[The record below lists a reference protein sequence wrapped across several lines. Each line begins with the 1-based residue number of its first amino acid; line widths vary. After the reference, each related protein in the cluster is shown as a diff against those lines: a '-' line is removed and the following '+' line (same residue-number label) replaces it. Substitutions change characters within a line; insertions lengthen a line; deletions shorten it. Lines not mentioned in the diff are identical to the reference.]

1 MAHDTP
7 DPEAGATDT
16 ASGLVRPW
24 YDIGDVAPSIPLQ
37 DEQGRGRPIT
47 RLAGAA
53 GIFHVLSPRDETAE
67 GGLAVVQAFAQ
78 SAERFEA
85 IGAKPRI
92 VRRASPVRNLAFGKK
107 HNLGLEVLAD
117 EKGALAHN
125 LHLGEGSVT
134 VIFDRISR
142 LAAVI
147 PADGSAQAHVDAVL
161 EAATGIA
168 PPLDMQ
174 VGGPV
179 QAPVMLVPDV
189 LPPEL
194 RAHLIA
200 TYRAHNAPSGF
211 MEKQG
216 SDMVLKFD
224 EDVKRRRDHV
234 VATGSPLEQELRHVF
249 QRRVI
254 PEITRSTHCTLQGH
268 EDFKIVRYS
277 EEEQGFFKA
286 HRDNTAPGSAGRKFA
301 VTLNLNTGAYN
312 GGHLVFPEYGNLG
325 YLPRAGEAVVFSCA
339 LLHEARPVTRGERFA
354 LLTFLY

>member
-1 MAHDTP
+1 MAHEEP
-7 DPEAGATDT
+7 DANAPADP

-53 GIFHVLSPRDETAE
+53 GVFHILAPADETSD
-67 GGLAVVQAFAQ
+67 GGLAVVESFAR
-78 SAERFEA
+78 AAPRFEA
-85 IGAKPRI
+85 IGTKPRI

-107 HNLGLEVLAD
+107 HDLGLEVLAD

-125 LHLGEGSVT
+125 LNLGDRSVT

-142 LAAVI
+142 LAAVL
-147 PADGSAQAHVDAVL
+147 PVAGDTSDAHVEKVL
-161 EAATGIA
+161 SAAASIA
-168 PPLDMQ
+168 PPEDMR

-179 QAPVMLVPDV
+179 QAPVMVVPDV
-189 LPPEL
+189 IPPDL

-200 TYRAHNAPSGF
+200 IYRANNAPSGF

-216 SDMVLKFD
+216 AEMVLKFD

-234 VATGSPLEQELRHVF
+234 VGSGSPLEQELRHIF

-254 PEITRSTHCTLQGH
+254 PEITRSTHCALQGH

-277 EEEQGFFKA
+277 EDEQGFFKA

-301 VTLNLNTGAYN
+301 VTLNLNTGDYD